1 MQAPYKIIE
10 NSMKIVIT
18 GGLGFIGSRFV
29 KLCKEKGHDIKII
42 DKASYAADLSRI
54 DPEIGYY
61 KKDICDVTEKDLQ
74 GFDFI
79 VNFAAETHVDNS
91 IENGRPFMKSNVEG
105 VFNLLEQ
112 ARKVNIKKF
121 IQISTDEVYGDKIK
135 GESKETDLL
144 FPSSYYSATK
154 TSADLL
160 VKAANRTYNLPY
172 IITRCCNNYGP
183 NQHPEKFIP
192 TVLNAIKTKSS
203 IPVYTPGTQSREW
216 IHVDDHCLA
225 IYKLMLSNKVNEIY
239 NIGTKE
245 RLTNLQLIKI
255 LARGR
260 DYSIEM
266 VKDRLGHDTRY
277 ALNCKKFI
285 KTFGTISNH
294 SITSWSKYA

>member
-1 MQAPYKIIE
+1 
-10 NSMKIVIT
+10 MKVVIT

-42 DKASYAADLSRI
+42 DKATYAADLSRI
-54 DPEIGYY
+54 DSEIGFY
-61 KKDICDVTEKDLQ
+61 KKDICDVIEKDLK

-112 ARKVNIKKF
+112 SRKAGISKF
-121 IQISTDEVYGDKIK
+121 IQISTDEVYGDIKK
-135 GESKETDLL
+135 GESKETHELN
-144 FPSSYYSATK
+144 PSSYYSATK

-160 VKAANRTYNLPY
+160 VKAACRTYGLPY

-183 NQHPEKFIP
+183 NQHPEKMIP
-192 TVLNAIKTKSS
+192 KVLKAITNKQS

-225 IYKLMLSNKVNEIY
+225 IYKLMLSSVKNEIF
-239 NIGTKE
+239 NIGSQE
-245 RLTNLQLIKI
+245 RYTNLELIDI
-255 LARGR
+255 LAKKRKY
-260 DYSIEM
+260 DIVL
-266 VKDRLGHDTRY
+266 VKDRLGHDRRY
-277 ALNCKKFI
+277 ALNSNKFI
-285 KTFGTISNH
+285 KTFGK
-294 SITSWSKYA
+294 ITTKTLKYWGKYA